1 MNSRMVRLSAFYFSF
16 RGRIG
21 WAQWL
26 LGCVS
31 LCAGY
36 TGLGIVSALADDY
49 PSTKDLW
56 VAALIVGAVLCLW
69 SATALTLKGLR
80 GLWNGRILRF
90 FFSFEGRIGWG
101 SLLLGCVSICAGYAA
116 LLNISSW
123 GRNIWWIHALWM
135 IILTGAGLLALW
147 SAAALTVKRR
157 RGMRSRTRP

>member
-1 MNSRMVRLSAFYFSF
+1 MNGRMKRLTAFYFSF

-26 LGCVS
+26 LGGVS

-36 TGLGIVSALADDY
+36 TVLGIVSASADDY
-49 PSTKDLW
+49 PWTTDLW

-90 FFSFEGRIGWG
+90 FFSFEGSVGWG
-101 SLLLGCVSICAGYAA
+101 GLLLGGASICAGYAA
-116 LLNISSW
+116 LFNISSW
-123 GRNIWWIHALWM
+123 GRNIWWIYALWI

-147 SAAALTVKRR
+147 SASALTVKRR
-157 RGMRSRTRP
+157 RAMRSRTRL